1 MTRENGMSFRQTGR
15 TAINKK
21 EINNY
26 QVITEKEGS
35 GQVAPE
41 PSGLFG

>member
-1 MTRENGMSFRQTGR
+1 MSFRQTGR
-15 TAINKK
+15 TAIKKRKINKK

-26 QVITEKEGS
+26 QVITEKDGS

>member
-1 MTRENGMSFRQTGR
+1 MSFRQTGMK
-15 TAINKK
+15 AIKK
-21 EINNY
+21 RKINNY
-26 QVITEKEGS
+26 QVITEKDGS